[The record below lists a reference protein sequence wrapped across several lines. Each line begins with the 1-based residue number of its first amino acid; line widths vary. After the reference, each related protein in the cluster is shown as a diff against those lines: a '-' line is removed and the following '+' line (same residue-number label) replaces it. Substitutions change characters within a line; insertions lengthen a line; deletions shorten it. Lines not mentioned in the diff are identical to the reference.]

1 MVEHVTF
8 SLYLERYFVSALALM
23 MHNDCLESAFREVQV
38 CQAVLRINRFPI
50 LPLDANGNVVTK
62 TQPRRRSW
70 PNAKGT
76 APKETGPQTQTGQP
90 TKKRERGS
98 KRGRPQE
105 NETRDTKR
113 NRVQTNDITDSKE
126 TAPEKTRPLPKKRDR
141 HSLHRLR
148 CEKGNFLSFTFKWV
162 SFMMAS
168 RMALTMTHEHEAAL
182 ATSTMLAHI
191 FQNHAKTILT

>member
-1 MVEHVTF
+1 MIAWKALF
-8 SLYLERYFVSALALM
+8 GRFRSARQSYASIGSPFCRWMPTGTL
-23 MHNDCLESAFREVQV
+23 SRK
-38 CQAVLRINRFPI
+38 RNRADVHGQMQRGPRQKKR
-50 LPLDANGNVVTK
+50 G
-62 TQPRRRSW
+62 RRRKRDS
-70 PNAKGT
+70 PR
-76 APKETGPQTQTGQP
+76 
-90 TKKRERGS
+90 KKRERGS

-182 ATSTMLAHI
+182 ATSAMLAHI